1 MTQRT
6 RNVRKAWEFSGPEG
20 KSPTIRDIVEGN
32 TVRVRDLHQVRSLVC
47 FWFQS
52 FSNLIWQNP
61 VNDLASGQFSRT
73 VVVVVGESP
82 EINFIPLSIATA
94 E

>member
-1 MTQRT
+1 M
-6 RNVRKAWEFSGPEG
+6 
-20 KSPTIRDIVEGN
+20 
-32 TVRVRDLHQVRSLVC
+32 LLV
-47 FWFQS
+47 S
-52 FSNLIWQNP
+52 KVSNPIWQNL